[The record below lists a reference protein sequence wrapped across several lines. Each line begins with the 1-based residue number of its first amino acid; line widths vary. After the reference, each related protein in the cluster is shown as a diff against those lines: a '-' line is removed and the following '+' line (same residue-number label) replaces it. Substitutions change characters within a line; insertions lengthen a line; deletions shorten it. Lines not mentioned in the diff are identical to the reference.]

1 MNKRYDVFISYRRS
15 SASEANLIAE
25 KLRARGYRVFFDVEE
40 LRAGLFNEQ
49 LYRVIE
55 QCKDFI
61 VILPPQALDRCSDPE
76 DWVRKEVCHAIAHRK
91 NIIPVM
97 LAGFEWPKVM
107 PLQMESLC
115 NYQAITASSHEF
127 FDMAMDRLASDL
139 KSKKYPKIRLI
150 VRTMVTTLILLV
162 MLCAIVYGAIRY
174 YALPVE
180 RDTAEKLTMQIGI
193 LDFTMSMTHK
203 IQQEWEEHRATDWS
217 EMDRQTLQAVEY
229 DHQQLLAYLE
239 NDIATQ
245 EQQHALF
252 QVDLN
257 NHEAFLL
264 KCRGINSAE
273 LQGLSLSQQKILQQ
287 GKALI
292 AQLAISL
299 QDHTRK
305 PSMDS
310 RMNREIQIMFL
321 LGESA
326 YYEYLIALHDFSTKA
341 QQCAWDFASEFQYM
355 PTDCDLRSDLKTLT
369 RKYNQVQNQLR
380 DLNWKVK
387 EETVEAMDQ
396 EAAAQR
402 TLDSMKQ
409 QFVEQVEQRL
419 AEMELEPADDQWT
432 QWAKI
437 TTVAGYMH
445 VFLEEQRNYPDEAPL
460 ISIDRLLTKI
470 EQMLT
475 VHAAHYPDAAAYTP
489 AAGRFY
495 QELAQGRQTSPGV
508 MAIVFGEDPQY
519 QTGDIV
525 IERNQ
530 QPTPTIKAFE
540 RAIQL
545 NKQGS
550 VKFLR
555 YQDDQFTTIE
565 TTVEAVG
572 AKTGWVELIPNQQ
585 E

>member
-127 FDMAMDRLASDL
+127 FDMAMDRLASYL

-150 VRTMVTTLILLV
+150 VRTMITTLILLV
-162 MLCAIVYGAIRY
+162 MLCAIAYGAIRY

-217 EMDRQTLQAVEY
+217 EMDRQTLQAVEHDY
-229 DHQQLLAYLE
+229 QQLLAYLE

-252 QVDLN
+252 QLDLN

-341 QQCAWDFASEFQYM
+341 QQCVWDFASEFQYM

-387 EETVEAMDQ
+387 EDTAEVMDQ

-445 VFLEEQRNYPDEAPL
+445 VFLEEQRNYPDEVPL

-508 MAIVFGEDPQY
+508 MAIVFGDDPQY
-519 QTGDIV
+519 KTGDIV

-530 QPTPTIKAFE
+530 QPTPTIQAFE

-550 VKFLR
+550 VRILR
-555 YQDDQFTTIE
+555 YQDNQFTTIE

-572 AKTGWVELIPNQQ
+572 AKTGWVELIPDQQ

>member
-127 FDMAMDRLASDL
+127 FDMAMDRLASYL

-150 VRTMVTTLILLV
+150 LRTMLTTIILFVL
-162 MLCAIVYGAIRY
+162 LCAIVYGAIRY

-193 LDFTMSMTHK
+193 MDFTMSMTHK

-229 DHQQLLAYLE
+229 DHQQLIAYLE

-252 QVDLN
+252 QLDLN

-341 QQCAWDFASEFQYM
+341 QQCVWDFASEFQYM

-387 EETVEAMDQ
+387 EDTAEVMDQ

-402 TLDSMKQ
+402 TLDSMEL

-445 VFLEEQRNYPDEAPL
+445 IFLEEQRNYPDEAPL

-470 EQMLT
+470 EQKLT

-508 MAIVFGEDPQY
+508 MAIVFGDDPQY
-519 QTGDIV
+519 KTGDIV

-555 YQDDQFTTIE
+555 YQDNQFTTIE

-572 AKTGWVELIPNQQ
+572 AKTGWVELIPDQQ